1 MLGPKFEGYLKKKAR
16 VPRFLRNNYQ
26 RRYFVLDSQY
36 LRYWN
41 TKEKS
46 KIDHNKKN
54 KKPNIPKASIDL
66 RSIQINSIEMLEG
79 NTFTFKCLDLQKDSK
94 RNTPTT
100 LRCPYILSADTSEMA
115 ERWLKEIQY
124 RVRNIRLTRVMSRI
138 WADLNKGKHQNEF
151 VLSKYSSCPSMSI
164 KGKKLNIVRAK
175 PMMSYV
181 PTSTPNVLRWSGDMT
196 KLKKS
201 QRDKFIEED
210 DELKEQLK
218 RTKDNELQEKR
229 RTRNS
234 F

>member
-1 MLGPKFEGYLKKKAR
+1 
-16 VPRFLRNNYQ
+16 
-26 RRYFVLDSQY
+26 
-36 LRYWN
+36 
-41 TKEKS
+41 
-46 KIDHNKKN
+46 
-54 KKPNIPKASIDL
+54 
-66 RSIQINSIEMLEG
+66 MLEG

-138 WADLNKGKHQNEF
+138 WADLNKGK
-151 VLSKYSSCPSMSI
+151 
-164 KGKKLNIVRAK
+164 KLNIVRAK